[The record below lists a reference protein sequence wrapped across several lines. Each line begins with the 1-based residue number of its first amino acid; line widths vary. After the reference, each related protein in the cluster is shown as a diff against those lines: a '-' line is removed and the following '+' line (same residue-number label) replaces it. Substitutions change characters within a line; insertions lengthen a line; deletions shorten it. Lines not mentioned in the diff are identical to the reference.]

1 MPLSFYRCPYIIGVD
16 VPGHIAVGDQLT
28 VDIATDLGVP
38 PAVVD
43 VDDADHVP
51 LKTFRKRQSDKS
63 KEKLIHMQQCTKL

>member
-1 MPLSFYRCPYIIGVD
+1 MLLSLYRCPYIVGVD
-16 VPGHIAVGDQLT
+16 MPGHIAVGDQLT

-51 LKTFRKRQSDKS
+51 LQNTKTNSERGMMINQS
-63 KEKLIHMQQCTKL
+63 